1 MEFNK
6 FINDNKIRQIFE
18 NLNKTCKI
26 LDIKTIMRF
35 VDKKPLFDDVTALGV
50 DYAQGFYIDKP
61 TDLRK

>member
-1 MEFNK
+1 
-6 FINDNKIRQIFE
+6 
-18 NLNKTCKI
+18 
-26 LDIKTIMRF
+26 MRF